1 MKNWLRNIF
10 AKQNLFIGSVLFGA
24 LVWCFSFLLLPIE
37 TSQLSN
43 ETLGYL
49 MSCFTLFIVGYYA
62 FNFKNQLRFFDTR
75 LNKNYFKI
83 CVVILV
89 IAITFRY
96 IDLFYYRLL
105 SFNFSFIENKKLVIQ
120 NATQAPLIVTLIS
133 TLRAMY
139 FLPLLYLVIRKS
151 KNKTYWSL
159 SILLILLSSSEI
171 LLVGT
176 RKPLFH
182 LVLLLLF
189 TSLYSYNIKDLLT
202 KQNFFL
208 GGILVVL
215 LGVFSYS
222 VLSRRMIENTGSNLG
237 ILKVIDSRYNDFVK
251 INKDKVNE
259 LYGNPSSKILKTEL
273 LLIHTGQYIVHGV
286 YELNYIIQNDF
297 PKANG
302 LYSFNPIY
310 KFFNRIKVIDVDNS
324 QLKKSHPR
332 DYVYLTF
339 FGSLFVDFGWLSLLL
354 VFLFGVFQR
363 FIFQI
368 SDLNIIAKLL
378 WIVILT
384 LNIAIP
390 IFNLAAG
397 SGLYVLLCLNLL
409 LFLSLMSPKLSK

>member
-1 MKNWLRNIF
+1 MKNRLRNIF

-24 LVWCFSFLLLPIE
+24 LVWCISFLLLPIE
-37 TSQLSN
+37 TPQVSN

-49 MSCFTLFIVGYYA
+49 IACFTLFIGGYYA
-62 FNFKNQLRFFDTR
+62 FNFKNQIRFFDTR

-105 SFNFSFIENKKLVIQ
+105 SFNFSFIENKKLVVQ
-120 NATQAPLIVTLIS
+120 NATQAPLLVTLIS

-159 SILLILLSSSEI
+159 SILLILLSSFEI

-176 RKPLFH
+176 RKPIFH

-189 TSLYSYNIKDLLT
+189 ASLYSYDIKNLLT
-202 KQNFFL
+202 KKNFFL
-208 GGILVVL
+208 GGILIVL

-222 VLSRRMIENTGSNLG
+222 VLSRRMTENTGSNLG

-259 LYGNPSSKILKTEL
+259 LYANPSSNIIKAEL

-302 LYSFNPIY
+302 LYSFNPIF

-332 DYVYLTF
+332 NYVYLTF
-339 FGSLFVDFGWLSLLL
+339 FGSLFVDFGWFSLLL

-368 SDLNIIAKLL
+368 SDLNIVAKLL

>member
-1 MKNWLRNIF
+1 MKNWFRNIF
-10 AKQNLFIGSVLFGA
+10 VKQNSFIGSVLFGA
-24 LVWCFSFLLLPIE
+24 LLWCLSFLLLPIE

-49 MSCFTLFIVGYYA
+49 IACFTLFIGGYYA
-62 FNFKNQLRFFDTR
+62 FNFKNLICFFDTR
-75 LNKNYFKI
+75 LNKKYFKI
-83 CVVILV
+83 CGVILM
-89 IAITFRY
+89 IAIVFRY

-120 NATQAPLIVTLIS
+120 NATQAPLLITLIS

-151 KNKTYWSL
+151 KNKIYWLLSL
-159 SILLILLSSSEI
+159 LLILLSSLEI

-176 RKPLFH
+176 RKPVFH

-189 TSLYSYNIKDLLT
+189 ATFYSYNIKELLT
-202 KQNFFL
+202 KKNFFI
-208 GGILVVL
+208 GGIIIVL

-222 VLSRRMIENTGSNLG
+222 VLSRRMTENTGSNLG

-251 INKDKVNE
+251 INKEKVEE
-259 LYGNPSSKILKTEL
+259 LYNNPSSNTLKTEL

-302 LYSFNPIY
+302 QYSFNPIF
-310 KFFNRIKVIDVDNS
+310 KFFNRIKAIDVDNS

-354 VFLFGVFQR
+354 VFIFGVFQR

-368 SDLNIIAKLL
+368 SDVNIVAKLL

-397 SGLYVLLCLNLL
+397 SGLYILLCLNLL
-409 LFLSLMSPKLSK
+409 LFFSLMSPKLSK